1 MENNIKRIVV
11 ALLIATMIFT
21 IAGCGKKKEKDLVDK
36 LTQEDNSIVEKEETK
51 PADENK
57 TTGTISPGELDDR
70 VNFETARIMAESND
84 VDFSR
89 EILQKYYDAAFR
101 SLNKP
106 TSLREL
112 VYNSQSI
119 EQVCSMDGI
128 LNRIAV
134 EYVED
139 ILRQR
144 EKERLNNL
152 PEEDIDAIVARYKAQ
167 MDNLGI
173 VESAQKE
180 YALEMEKEYNV
191 ESVIQE
197 KYQEAYL
204 QAIKN
209 IFTELAPDYLNSL
222 NLSK

>member
-1 MENNIKRIVV
+1 MGNNIKRIVV
-11 ALLIATMIFT
+11 ALLIVTMVFATT
-21 IAGCGKKKEKDLVDK
+21 GCGKDKEKDLVDK
-36 LTQEDNSIVEKEETK
+36 LTKEDNSTVEKEETQPVEESK
-51 PADENK
+51 A
-57 TTGTISPGELDDR
+57 TGAISPGELDDR

-119 EQVCSMDGI
+119 EQVCTMDGI

-144 EKERLNNL
+144 EKDRLNNL

-173 VESAQKE
+173 VESAQRE

>member
-1 MENNIKRIVV
+1 MGDNIKRIIV

-21 IAGCGKKKEKDLVDK
+21 ITGCGKKKEKDLVDK
-36 LTQEDNSIVEKEETK
+36 LTQEDNLIVEKEETK

>member
-1 MENNIKRIVV
+1 MGNNIKRIVV
-11 ALLIATMIFT
+11 ALLIVTMVFT
-21 IAGCGKKKEKDLVDK
+21 ITGCGKKKEKELVDK

-51 PADENK
+51 PVDENK
-57 TTGTISPGELDDR
+57 TTGAISPGELDDR

-89 EILQKYYDAAFR
+89 EILQKYYDAAFK

>member
-1 MENNIKRIVV
+1 MGNNIKRIAV
-11 ALLIATMIFT
+11 ALLIVTMVFT
-21 IAGCGKKKEKDLVDK
+21 ITGCGKKKEKDLVDK
-36 LTQEDNSIVEKEETK
+36 LTQEDNSIAEKEETK
-51 PADENK
+51 PVDENK
-57 TTGTISPGELDDR
+57 TTGAISPGELDDR

-89 EILQKYYDAAFR
+89 EILQKYYDAAFK

>member
-1 MENNIKRIVV
+1 MGNNIKRIVV
-11 ALLIATMIFT
+11 ALLIVTMVFT
-21 IAGCGKKKEKDLVDK
+21 ITGCGKKKEKDLVDK
-36 LTQEDNSIVEKEETK
+36 LTQKDNSIVGKEETK
-51 PADENK
+51 PVDENK
-57 TTGTISPGELDDR
+57 TTGAISPGELDDR

>member
-1 MENNIKRIVV
+1 MGDNIKRIIV
-11 ALLIATMIFT
+11 ALLVATMIFT
-21 IAGCGKKKEKDLVDK
+21 ITGCGKKKEKDLVDK
-36 LTQEDNSIVEKEETK
+36 LTQEDNSTVEKEETK
-51 PADENK
+51 SVDENK

>member
-1 MENNIKRIVV
+1 MGDNIKRIIV
-11 ALLIATMIFT
+11 ALLIATMIFAIT
-21 IAGCGKKKEKDLVDK
+21 GCGKKKEKDLVDK

-51 PADENK
+51 PVDENK

-89 EILQKYYDAAFR
+89 EILQKYYDAAFK